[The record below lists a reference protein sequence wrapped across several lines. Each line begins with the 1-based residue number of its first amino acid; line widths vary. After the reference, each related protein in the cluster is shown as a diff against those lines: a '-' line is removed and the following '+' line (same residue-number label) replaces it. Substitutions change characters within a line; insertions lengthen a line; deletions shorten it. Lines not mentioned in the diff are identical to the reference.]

1 MRERKDEEIV
11 KLSVEDPTQYK
22 YLVEKYERRLLSY
35 VKRIIYVNTEDAED
49 ILQEVFLKAYRNL
62 NGFNTNKK
70 FSSWIYRIAHNEA
83 ISFFRKNSKRN
94 VEIVNDLS
102 KDLFDSISSGLDLE
116 REYIEEEERKRF
128 EKIIQSLDRKYRD
141 VLILK
146 FLEEKDYNE
155 ISEILEISSGTV
167 GSLISRAKV
176 KLKVLMEENGKSK

>member
-1 MRERKDEEIV
+1 MRERQDEEIV
-11 KLSVEDPTQYK
+11 KLSIEDPNHYK
-22 YLVEKYERRLLSY
+22 YLVEKYERRLWAY

-83 ISFFRKNSKRN
+83 ISFLRKNSKRN

-102 KDLFDSISSGLDLE
+102 KDLFDGIASGLDLE
-116 REYIEEEERKRF
+116 REYIEEEERERF
-128 EKIIQSLDRKYRD
+128 ERIIQSLDSKYRD